1 MNHTY
6 NPRLESKKFYAVT
19 LIVRDGRGG
28 EDRDFVMIEMGLDSC
43 PPALDFAAIRAQ
55 LNPQGLDVAFAKIG
69 FHDGPGGSRKGLDS
83 YLMRCLDQAGVPFFL
98 KSADYPDLIEK
109 AAKLKWKS
117 GVPHALVYRRSLP
130 PNGVDNWNPDIPNT
144 LATPEKAA
152 RDHWDLHRQYFPERL
167 EPYKHLIWLE
177 TINEVDKEKGE
188 WYGEFSYRTA
198 LMAMEAGFNY
208 AAFGWSTGTPEKVA
222 WTGPW
227 MRQFLELAAANPD
240 RIAVA
245 LHEYS
250 LNHDRLDN
258 GYPNLLGRF
267 HERFFK
273 TLDNL
278 NPPIPR
284 PTVLIT
290 EFGWGAFDLPH
301 SVAQAMD
308 PNGNIPWAA
317 ELYAQHPQVKGAAI
331 WWLGGGFGG
340 INQWA
345 EQLIA
350 PITEYSLQ
358 NYFVVPEQQ
367 N

>member
-1 MNHTY
+1 
-6 NPRLESKKFYAVT
+6 
-19 LIVRDGRGG
+19 
-28 EDRDFVMIEMGLDSC
+28 
-43 PPALDFAAIRAQ
+43 
-55 LNPQGLDVAFAKIG
+55 
-69 FHDGPGGSRKGLDS
+69 
-83 YLMRCLDQAGVPFFL
+83 
-98 KSADYPDLIEK
+98 
-109 AAKLKWKS
+109 
-117 GVPHALVYRRSLP
+117 
-130 PNGVDNWNPDIPNT
+130 
-144 LATPEKAA
+144 
-152 RDHWDLHRQYFPERL
+152 
-167 EPYKHLIWLE
+167 
-177 TINEVDKEKGE
+177 
-188 WYGEFSYRTA
+188 
-198 LMAMEAGFNY
+198 
-208 AAFGWSTGTPEKVA
+208 
-222 WTGPW
+222 

-240 RIAVA
+240 RIAIA

-250 LNHDRLDN
+250 LDNDWLDN

-267 HERFFK
+267 HEHFFK

-317 ELYAQHPQVKGAAI
+317 KLYAQHPQVKGAAI

-358 NYFVVPEQQ
+358 NYFVVPK
-367 N
+367 